1 LTGSALA
8 PRLPGMRPVSETQ
21 RSGAA
26 QAAGAAAYTD
36 AIRRFLPDTA
46 DQRGALL
53 PLLHA
58 LQQEFGYID
67 DALVPHVAEALNL
80 SRADVHGVVT
90 FYHDFRRRPAGRH
103 VVKLCRAE
111 SCQARGGNAIEQ
123 AAIERLGVAMGATSA
138 DGRVT
143 LEPVY
148 CLGLCA
154 TGPNAMVDGVPVSR
168 IDGPALDRIVVRV
181 TA

>member
-1 LTGSALA
+1 MDKTVEGVRPREESAYA
-8 PRLPGMRPVSETQ
+8 DAVTRLLPVTE
-21 RSGAA
+21 A
-26 QAAGAAAYTD
+26 
-36 AIRRFLPDTA
+36 RRD
-46 DQRGALL
+46 ALL

-58 LQQEFGYID
+58 LQEEFGYID

-103 VVKLCRAE
+103 VVRLCRAE
-111 SCQARGGNAIEQ
+111 SCQARGA
-123 AAIERLGVAMGATSA
+123 AAIERAAVDRLGVAMGATSD
-138 DGRVT
+138 DGRVS

-154 TGPNAMVDGVPVSR
+154 IGPNGLVDGVPVSR
-168 IDGPALDRIVVRV
+168 IDGAALERIVARV
-181 TA
+181 VA

>member
-1 LTGSALA
+1 
-8 PRLPGMRPVSETQ
+8 MRTDTETE
-21 RSGAA
+21 RSGAGRSG
-26 QAAGAAAYTD
+26 AGEVVGASAHAL
-36 AIRRFLPDTA
+36 AIARFLAGDA
-46 DQRGALL
+46 DARGALL

-58 LQQEFGYID
+58 LQDEFGYID

-111 SCQARGGNAIEQ
+111 SCQARGGRAIEQ
-123 AAIERLGVAMGATSA
+123 AAVERLGVAMGATSA

-168 IDGPALDRIVVRV
+168 IDSAKLDRLAAQV
-181 TA
+181 AA

>member
-1 LTGSALA
+1 VPDT
-8 PRLPGMRPVSETQ
+8 PET
-21 RSGAA
+21 
-26 QAAGAAAYTD
+26 AAYRE
-36 AIRRFLPDTA
+36 AINRFMCA
-46 DQRGALL
+46 DGDGRGALL

-58 LQQEFGYID
+58 LQDEFGYID
-67 DALVPHVAEALNL
+67 DALVPHVAAALNL

-111 SCQARGGNAIEQ
+111 SCQARGG
-123 AAIERLGVAMGATSA
+123 AAIERAAIDKLGVPMGGTSG

-154 TGPNAMVDGVPVSR
+154 IGPNAMVDGVPVSR
-168 IDGPALDRIVVRV
+168 IDSATLDLLAAQV

>member
-1 LTGSALA
+1 
-8 PRLPGMRPVSETQ
+8 MRTTTETE

-26 QAAGAAAYTD
+26 QATGPAAYIE
-36 AIRRFLPDTA
+36 AIRRFMPAEAADT
-46 DQRGALL
+46 QGMLL

-58 LQQEFGYID
+58 LQEEFGYID
-67 DALVPHVAEALNL
+67 DALVPHIAEALNL

-103 VVKLCRAE
+103 IVKLCRAE
-111 SCQARGGNAIEQ
+111 SCQARGGRAIEQ
-123 AAIERLGVAMGATSA
+123 AAIERLGVAMGATSV

-143 LEPVY
+143 LQPVY

-168 IDGPALDRIVVRV
+168 IDAATLDRIAAQV

>member
-1 LTGSALA
+1 
-8 PRLPGMRPVSETQ
+8 MRTTTETE

-26 QAAGAAAYTD
+26 QATGSAAYIE
-36 AIRRFLPDTA
+36 AIRRFMPAEVDA
-46 DQRGALL
+46 QGALL

-58 LQQEFGYID
+58 LQEEFGYID
-67 DALVPHVAEALNL
+67 DALVPHIAEALNL

-111 SCQARGGNAIEQ
+111 SCQARGGRAIEQ
-123 AAIERLGVAMGATSA
+123 AAVERLGVAMGATSV

-143 LEPVY
+143 LQPVY

-168 IDGPALDRIVVRV
+168 IDGAKLDRIAAQV

>member
-1 LTGSALA
+1 
-8 PRLPGMRPVSETQ
+8 MRRTRESERPSVPDTPET
-21 RSGAA
+21 
-26 QAAGAAAYTD
+26 AAYRD
-36 AIRRFLPDTA
+36 AIERFMCGDG
-46 DQRGALL
+46 DGRGALL

-58 LQQEFGYID
+58 LQDEFGYID
-67 DALVPHVAEALNL
+67 DALVPRVAEALNL

-90 FYHDFRRRPAGRH
+90 FYHDFRRRPAERH
-103 VVKLCRAE
+103 VIKLCRAE
-111 SCQARGGNAIEQ
+111 GCQARGG
-123 AAIERLGVAMGATSA
+123 AAIERAAIDKLGVPMGGTSG

-154 TGPNAMVDGVPVSR
+154 IGPNAMVDGVPVSR
-168 IDGPALDRIVVRV
+168 IDSATLDRLAAQV

>member
-1 LTGSALA
+1 
-8 PRLPGMRPVSETQ
+8 M
-21 RSGAA
+21 
-26 QAAGAAAYTD
+26 AGV
-36 AIRRFLPDTA
+36 A
-46 DQRGALL
+46 DGRGVLL

-58 LQQEFGYID
+58 LQEEFGHID

-90 FYHDFRRRPAGRH
+90 FYHDFRRQPAGRH
-103 VVKLCRAE
+103 VIKLCRAE
-111 SCQARGGNAIEQ
+111 SCQARGGRAIER
-123 AAIERLGVAMGATSA
+123 AAVERLGVAMGTTSA

-154 TGPNAMVDGVPVSR
+154 TGPNALVDGVPVSR
-168 IDGPALDRIVVRV
+168 IDGARLERLAAQV
-181 TA
+181 AA